1 MITHIRRSV
10 FVTTLVALGALMLV
24 LGSAALTARPAEA
37 QAASCW
43 SKIYEDVEVAPGVIL
58 EDVYTGH
65 QHFDSKCL
73 TVHDNR
79 INASDLAAPIAIYCQ
94 PDGVAFWDINSISKG
109 TKAFL
114 VTFNYI
120 NSFPAQPT
128 ENTLLVSQGGYAFY
142 RLTSGELQLNSP
154 PNWEGKSYTFVFS
167 GCEHPE
173 QQHSTM
179 Q

>member
-1 MITHIRRSV
+1 MIALFRR
-10 FVTTLVALGALMLV
+10 FAPATALVVAGALLLV
-24 LGSAALTARPAEA
+24 FGSAALTAQPASA

-43 SKIYEDVEVAPGVIL
+43 EKIYEDVEVSPGVVRH
-58 EDVYTGH
+58 DVYTGH
-65 QHFDSKCL
+65 QDFDESCL

-79 INASDLAAPIAIYCQ
+79 INASDLSAPIAIYCQ

-114 VTFNYI
+114 VTFDFI
-120 NSFPAQPT
+120 NAHPASPT
-128 ENTLLVSQGGYAFY
+128 ENTLLVSQGGYSFY

>member
-1 MITHIRRSV
+1 MTSFRRSTV
-10 FVTTLVALGALMLV
+10 VTALVALGALLLV
-24 LGSAALTARPAEA
+24 LGNAAMTARPAEA

-43 SKIYEDVEVAPGVIL
+43 SKIYADKVVAPGVVL
-58 EDVYTGH
+58 HDVYTGH
-65 QHFDSKCL
+65 QKFDDDCL

-79 INASDLAAPIAIYCQ
+79 INANTLAAPIAIYCQ
-94 PDGVAFWDINSISKG
+94 PDGIAFWDINSISQG
-109 TKAFL
+109 TKAFF
-114 VTFNYI
+114 VAFSYI
-120 NSFPAQPT
+120 DQFPAVPT
-128 ENTLLVSQGGYAFY
+128 ENTLLASEGGYSFY

-154 PNWEGKSYTFVFS
+154 PNWEGKSYTFVFT

>member
-1 MITHIRRSV
+1 MTSFRRSSV
-10 FVTTLVALGALMLV
+10 FTVLVALLLALA
-24 LGSAALTARPAEA
+24 GAALTARSA
-37 QAASCW
+37 QAQATSCW
-43 SKIYEDVEVAPGVIL
+43 SKIYEDRDIAPGVVMP
-58 EDVYTGH
+58 DVYTGH
-65 QHFDSKCL
+65 QKFDSECL

-79 INASDLAAPIAIYCQ
+79 INASDLAAPVAIYCQ
-94 PDGVAFWDINSISKG
+94 TDGVAFWDINSISKG

-114 VTFNYI
+114 VTFDYI
-120 NSFPAQPT
+120 DSFPAQPS
-128 ENTLLVSQGGYAFY
+128 ENTLLVSESGYSFY

-154 PNWEGKSYTFVFS
+154 PNWEGKSYTFIFT